1 MKLSSEGV
9 LHGSFGGT
17 EEAGVTTVRG
27 SPSFDAF
34 GNVFFGTNGG
44 VLYCISSGGKELWN
58 FETGREIWSKSVV
71 GIDGTVFSCIMTTG
85 GSDSNYIFALKGGE
99 FLWRYETQTIY
110 SGFFSS
116 PAIGED

>member
-17 EEAGVTTVRG
+17 EEAGATTVRG

-85 GSDSNYIFALKGGE
+85 GVIQTTSLHLRVGSFSGDMRLKLYILVSFPV
-99 FLWRYETQTIY
+99 RQ
-110 SGFFSS
+110 
-116 PAIGED
+116 